1 MKKTYDINGM
11 HCAAC
16 ARNIETSISSL
27 EGLKKGSV
35 NLTTEKL
42 FIEYDEDKINLK
54 ELEAKVKELGFGI
67 EEDLE
72 FVKLRIE
79 GMTCASCVNNI
90 ESSLR
95 KINGIREIT
104 VNLTTETALVRYDR
118 NVITIKEIIKSIE
131 RIGFKAA
138 FIDRERDIYEKE
150 RKLKL
155 QWYQLLA
162 AIGFMVPLLYVA
174 MGPMIGLPLPSFLD
188 HMSEPLNYA
197 LVQLVLLIPIVVIA
211 RRFYLMGIPLLL
223 RRKPN
228 MDSLVAI
235 GTISAMVYS
244 LYSMYTI
251 IKMGHSAMEGL
262 YFETAGMI
270 ITLILLGK
278 YLESR
283 AKLKTANN
291 LKKLYEI
298 APKTAIRIV
307 DEVEEVVKIE
317 NLEIGDL
324 VVVKPGSQVP
334 IDGIV
339 VKGETYVDESMLTG
353 ESLPVK
359 KIVGGSVF
367 GGTQNKNGSIVFR
380 VNKDNDNTALANI
393 IRFIE
398 DAQSVKAPIARLADT
413 ISGYFVPVV
422 IGIAVVF
429 FVFWLVYLGDLEF
442 ALKIF
447 IAILVIACP
456 CALGLA
462 TPTAIMVATGKGAE
476 LGVLIKG
483 GEALEEAHK
492 VSAVVFDKTGTLTV
506 GAPRI
511 TDIIMVG
518 DTKELSEREV
528 IRLVASLEVA
538 SEHPLKDAFL
548 EHVKGDVDKLL
559 VYEYFITYE
568 GMGIS
573 GMVSGINVAAGNFKL
588 MEKLAVVDSVSLSE
602 ADALSKQGATV
613 IFVAFDGVVIA
624 LVGVKDPLKEES
636 IGVIASLK
644 KRGLRTYLITGDNEK
659 TAKVIGDAV
668 SVDQV
673 YAGVL
678 PTMKGEIVQE
688 IQKAGFVVA
697 MVGDGINDAP
707 ALVQSDI
714 GIAVGKGTDIAL
726 DSADIILVKNDLRD
740 ILVSFDLSRKTI
752 RNIKQNLFW
761 AFFYNIIGIPIA
773 AGVLFLFG
781 GPLLSPV
788 FAALAMSF
796 SSVTVVSNALRL
808 RWFRP

>member
-54 ELEAKVKELGFGI
+54 ELEAKVKELGFSI

>member
-1 MKKTYDINGM
+1 MKKTYDIKGM

-27 EGLKKGSV
+27 DGLKKGSV

-67 EEDLE
+67 EENLE

-118 NVITIKEIIKSIE
+118 DVITIKEIMKSIE

-211 RRFYLMGIPLLL
+211 RRFYLKGIPLLL

-251 IKMGHSAMEGL
+251 IKMGHSAMKGL

-398 DAQSVKAPIARLADT
+398 DAQSVKAPITRLADT

-559 VYEYFITYE
+559 VYEDFITYE

-573 GMVSGINVAAGNFKL
+573 GMVSGINVAAGNYKL

-624 LVGVKDPLKEES
+624 LVGFKDPLKEES

-761 AFFYNIIGIPIA
+761 AFFYNVIGIPIA

-808 RWFRP
+808 RWFRA

>member
-1 MKKTYDINGM
+1 MKKIYDIKGM

-27 EGLKKGSV
+27 DGLKKGSV

-67 EEDLE
+67 EENLE

-118 NVITIKEIIKSIE
+118 DVITIKEIMKSIE

-211 RRFYLMGIPLLL
+211 RRFYLKGIPLLL

-548 EHVKGDVDKLL
+548 EYVKGDVDKLL
-559 VYEYFITYE
+559 VYEDFITYE

-588 MEKLAVVDSVSLSE
+588 MEKLAVVDSVSLGE
-602 ADALSKQGATV
+602 ADALSKLGATV

-761 AFFYNIIGIPIA
+761 AFFYNVIGIPIA

-808 RWFRP
+808 RWFRA

>member
-1 MKKTYDINGM
+1 MKKTYDIKGM

-27 EGLKKGSV
+27 DGLKKGSV

-67 EEDLE
+67 EENLE

-118 NVITIKEIIKSIE
+118 DVITIKEIMKSIE

-211 RRFYLMGIPLLL
+211 RRFYLKGIPLLL

-251 IKMGHSAMEGL
+251 IKMGHSAMKGL

-398 DAQSVKAPIARLADT
+398 DAQSVKAPITRLADT

-559 VYEYFITYE
+559 VYEDFITYE

-573 GMVSGINVAAGNFKL
+573 GMVSGINVAAGNYKL

-761 AFFYNIIGIPIA
+761 AFFYNVIGIPIA

-808 RWFRP
+808 RWFRA

>member
-1 MKKTYDINGM
+1 MKKTYDIKGM

-27 EGLKKGSV
+27 DGLKKGSV

-67 EEDLE
+67 EENLE

-79 GMTCASCVNNI
+79 GMSCVSCVNNI

-118 NVITIKEIIKSIE
+118 DVITIKEIMKSIE

-211 RRFYLMGIPLLL
+211 RRFYLKGIPLLL

-251 IKMGHSAMEGL
+251 IKMGHSAMKGL

-559 VYEYFITYE
+559 VYEDFITYE

-573 GMVSGINVAAGNFKL
+573 GMVSGINVAAGNYKL

-761 AFFYNIIGIPIA
+761 AFFYNVIGIPIA

-808 RWFRP
+808 RWFRA

>member
-1 MKKTYDINGM
+1 MKKTYDIKGM

-27 EGLKKGSV
+27 DGLKKGSV

-67 EEDLE
+67 EENLE

-118 NVITIKEIIKSIE
+118 DVITIKEIMKSIE

-211 RRFYLMGIPLLL
+211 RRFYLKGIPLLL

-559 VYEYFITYE
+559 VYEDFITYE

-573 GMVSGINVAAGNFKL
+573 GMVSGINVAAGNYKL
-588 MEKLAVVDSVSLSE
+588 MEKLAVVDSVSLGE
-602 ADALSKQGATV
+602 ADALSKLGATV

-761 AFFYNIIGIPIA
+761 AFFYNVIGIPIA

-808 RWFRP
+808 RWFRA

>member
-104 VNLTTETALVRYDR
+104 VNLTTETAFVRYDR
-118 NVITIKEIIKSIE
+118 NVITIKEIMKSIE